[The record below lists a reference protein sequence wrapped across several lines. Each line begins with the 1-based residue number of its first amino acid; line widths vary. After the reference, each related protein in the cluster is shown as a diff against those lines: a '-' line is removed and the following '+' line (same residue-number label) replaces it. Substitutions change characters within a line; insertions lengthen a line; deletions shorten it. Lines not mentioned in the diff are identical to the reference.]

1 MKKMQSFIKRTFI
14 CLFLI
19 TIVSCKVASIDSE
32 RNKLLIL
39 ERKGWTFY
47 INTEKIIL
55 EKTILDKRNF
65 KSVEIK
71 KSEKKIYIF
80 QKEKSSNYLS
90 ITSLA
95 AQDSLTDKD
104 LVVIDGIPYSNFDA
118 KSLRIESSA
127 IIKLTKSTDTIKI
140 GCRPIKNLIL
150 VSTK

>member
-1 MKKMQSFIKRTFI
+1 
-14 CLFLI
+14 LI
-19 TIVSCKVASIDSE
+19 
-32 RNKLLIL
+32 IL

-47 INTEKIIL
+47 INSEEIIL

-65 KSVEIK
+65 NSVEIK

-80 QKEKSSNYLS
+80 QKEKSSNYSS
-90 ITSLA
+90 ITILA
-95 AQDSLTDKD
+95 ALDSLTDKD
-104 LVVIDGIPYSNFDA
+104 LVIIDGIPYSNFDA